1 MSDSTEPP
9 ATHQSQPST
18 STEDWLIDKV
28 KAVRRE
34 SSEALDTA
42 RDALT
47 IAKKIQ
53 ADIGEPSKPAL
64 GIDGTGFWGAV
75 DRLYR
80 KVDLQ
85 SNKIDALATQISAR
99 TDAEA
104 DRRKAL
110 LWAVKIIVGV
120 ILTVATTGGITWF
133 VTLHH

>member
-1 MSDSTEPP
+1 MSDSTSPP
-9 ATHQSQPST
+9 ATHQSQPAI

-28 KAVRRE
+28 KTVRRE

-42 RDALT
+42 RDART

-53 ADIGEPSKPAL
+53 ADSGEPSKPAL

-85 SNKIDALATQISAR
+85 SSKIDGLVTQISAR

-104 DRRKAL
+104 DRRKVF
-110 LWAVKIIVGV
+110 LWAVKIIIAVV
-120 ILTVATTGGITWF
+120 LTAATTSGIAWF
-133 VTLHH
+133 VSLHH